1 MLYRAQDLLFAELP
15 AEQGKWTA
23 VESVPALPQAGAH
36 VWLCPLQNDNALMEL
51 DTQEEKKRAENMLPE
66 SKASEFLLSRGWLR
80 VILASYIAGSSPGEI
95 PLERSAE
102 GKPFLTDHPNL
113 HFNVS
118 HSHGLAAIGIARQ
131 SLGIDIEKLRPM
143 PDWQSLA
150 EGLLTN
156 HAITEILR
164 LPVVEQAAGFLRSF
178 TAREAQLK
186 AFGFGLSGILQAMD
200 FHSIVVN
207 HSTLSNSTLP
217 PVMAI
222 HNYNT
227 PSPLPEI
234 DGYVGHICL
243 APEIAGS
250 KTP

>member
-36 VWLCPLQNDNALMEL
+36 VWLCPLQNDNALVGFA
-51 DTQEEKKRAENMLPE
+51 TPEEKKRAENMLPE

-80 VILASYIAGSSPGEI
+80 VILAGYIAGSSPGEI

-102 GKPFLTDHPNL
+102 GKPFLTNHPDL
-113 HFNVS
+113 QFNVS

-156 HAITEILR
+156 HTIAEILQ
-164 LPVVEQAAGFLRSF
+164 LPAADQAAGFLRSF

-200 FHSIVVN
+200 FHSIVVD
-207 HSTLSNSTLP
+207 HSTLSGNTRP
-217 PVMAI
+217 PAAEI
-222 HNYNT
+222 HNDT
-227 PSPLPEI
+227 APFPLPEI
-234 DGYVGHICL
+234 DGYVGHFCL
-243 APEIAGS
+243 APAIAGP